1 MDIKQAYRE
10 IMEALSDVM
19 TLDPAGGGFM
29 LTIKRTF
36 HDGDKKPI
44 SGLFF
49 MLPDMTICTISGKPK
64 VTLTDGNILSE
75 ANYPLQPIASTT
87 GGYIT
92 LDNFINLAMVDPETV
107 PYIDM
112 ERAKRAAEEISKH
125 YDRMNAATKAAE
137 KKEVQEPCHL
147 PALSSLPSTPMQ
159 QFLFRILNSGGEL
172 KKSTVTRSEQITIDE
187 YMSGGIE
194 YMKYKRKNR
203 GQELTILFS
212 DTSEIFTGRNKTFL
226 KIFVFTC
233 QKIAQQNNPRAV
245 RFPLS
250 ELVTTGMYS
259 STDTARRAVNTFFQQ
274 QSHVQFF
281 KYIKSKGQ
289 KSDDN
294 GFLFYN
300 RNIKNGYVTL
310 SINENF
316 PFIPIFAEQYTVFPR
331 FAYSLGT
338 NAFSLTHYIF
348 TLARQ
353 NTKSL
358 ADGGTF
364 NISMEAIRNYLGL
377 PTVKELSASSR
388 HYDLI
393 TGPIERA
400 IEEIEEAALKA
411 KDEYD
416 GTLTI
421 TPYTVEGKGIN
432 EWLDGYITVGLS
444 GEYAKAFTAIAGKQK
459 ELIAAYKKEKVK
471 AAAQIAAKAEAKTGT
486 RGRKK
491 KAE

>member
-1 MDIKQAYRE
+1 MNEYNDFLKTVDAVISMRKQFVPGYATIEVKKEIHDEAGNAIPAQLHFMDKNGILYAASIDEGSAKGIKGRLIPYKTQDGNPFKFTDLLE
-10 IMEALSDVM
+10 LILN
-19 TLDPAGGGFM
+19 DPA
-29 LTIKRTF
+29 LTEF
-36 HDGDKKPI
+36 VDKEAAKKAYI
-44 SGLFF
+44 ALGNSEHN
-49 MLPDMTICTISGKPK
+49 SEQAKPK
-64 VTLTDGNILSE
+64 PDTRAHADAT
-75 ANYPLQPIASTT
+75 QP
-87 GGYIT
+87 
-92 LDNFINLAMVDPETV
+92 DIN
-107 PYIDM
+107 
-112 ERAKRAAEEISKH
+112 
-125 YDRMNAATKAAE
+125 
-137 KKEVQEPCHL
+137 HL

-194 YMKYKRKNR
+194 YTRYNRKNR
-203 GQELTILFS
+203 GQELAILFS
-212 DTSEIFTGRNKTFL
+212 DTAEIFTGRNKTFL

-245 RFPLS
+245 RFSLS

-259 STDTARRAVNTFFQQ
+259 STDTARRAVKTFFQQ
-274 QSHVQFF
+274 QSKVQFF
-281 KYIKSKGQ
+281 KTIKSKGQ
-289 KSDDN
+289 RSEGG

-300 RNIKNGYVTL
+300 YDISNGYVTL

-316 PFIPIFAEQYTVFPR
+316 PLVPILAEQYTVFPR

-486 RGRKK
+486 RSRKK